1 MSQIRNSIMSK
12 LVASLESGVF
22 TQYDFTFSFPEEGDT
37 LFSASFIGQPKYS
50 FELMD
55 SDEDGEWLVLRS
67 PGEFRNEEEFH
78 IQHEG
83 TIYEKL
89 KEWTRLIR
97 EDLRSA
103 NYTFRE
109 IQDTAEELEKKIR
122 DHITDPDKHLSRDE
136 IDVLNSK
143 FDDLLAKFEK
153 LREDNAITQTELDR
167 LKSEI
172 ASFKINAETFPK
184 GTFVRTTFN
193 RLRRIITSEKTKEVV
208 KDLITSAVKTTM
220 GLPY

>member
-1 MSQIRNSIMSK
+1 
-12 LVASLESGVF
+12 
-22 TQYDFTFSFPEEGDT
+22 
-37 LFSASFIGQPKYS
+37 
-50 FELMD
+50 
-55 SDEDGEWLVLRS
+55 
-67 PGEFRNEEEFH
+67 
-78 IQHEG
+78 
-83 TIYEKL
+83 
-89 KEWTRLIR
+89 
-97 EDLRSA
+97 
-103 NYTFRE
+103 
-109 IQDTAEELEKKIR
+109 
-122 DHITDPDKHLSRDE
+122 
-136 IDVLNSK
+136 LNSK